1 MDNNKHNDW
10 TGAVRERLEGRELT
24 PSDALWE
31 RIGAAVPQAGALHNV
46 RRLAW
51 GGAIGAAAAAAL
63 AAILFLRPAGTRE
76 DAGRIDVVPT
86 TAAPMAEQR
95 VIAEQVAIA
104 DQDAVT
110 EATAVAETRSVAAKM
125 PAAIQKKAE
134 DPVLIEDTPSTAE
147 AIEVTGIDQKQEVH
161 TQPAVAAVTKTDSG
175 TVSSMTATEKH
186 IDANEKAMS
195 LEDYLNVEE
204 KKRKPGRRLT
214 AAVYAAGMVSTN
226 ALISNDLPVMQGNYA
241 VSNNEKKGASLGSST
256 GFVSADSGI
265 SYNPETPL
273 ESNHFQYYTNSPGPD
288 MNHSR
293 PVSAGVALSLPL
305 NDHLFL
311 ESGLYYSYLHSTSHA
326 VSDQSLHFV
335 GIPVKAGWRMGMSR
349 RTSLSFSAGAKA
361 EKCILALRD
370 GQRFKEPG
378 IQLAAVGSAAFQ
390 YDFTPHV
397 GIFLAPE
404 LSYWFTKT
412 ELPTYN
418 TENPFNL
425 SLKAGINLTV
435 GN

>member
-31 RIGAAVPQAGALHNV
+31 RIGAAVPQAGAPRKV

-76 DAGRIDVVPT
+76 DAGRIEVVPT

-95 VIAEQVAIA
+95 VIAEQ
-104 DQDAVT
+104 DAVT
-110 EATAVAETRSVAAKM
+110 EPAAATETQSVVAEMPSTTIKM
-125 PAAIQKKAE
+125 VEAPT
-134 DPVLIEDTPSTAE
+134 LIEEVPSTAE
-147 AIEVTGIDQKQEVH
+147 AIEVTGVDQKQEVH
-161 TQPAVAAVTKTDSG
+161 TQPTVAAVTKTDSG

-186 IDANEKAMS
+186 VDADEKAMS

-226 ALISNDLPVMQGNYA
+226 ALISNDLPVMQGNYKF
-241 VSNNEKKGASLGSST
+241 SNDAKPGASLGSST

>member
-31 RIGAAVPQAGALHNV
+31 RIGAAAPQAAAPHKV

-76 DAGRIDVVPT
+76 DAGRIEVVPT

-95 VIAEQVAIA
+95 VIAEQ
-104 DQDAVT
+104 DAVT
-110 EATAVAETRSVAAKM
+110 EPAAATETQSVVAEM
-125 PAAIQKKAE
+125 PSTTIKIVE
-134 DPVLIEDTPSTAE
+134 VPTLIEEGPSTAE
-147 AIEVTGIDQKQEVH
+147 AIEVTNVH
-161 TQPAVAAVTKTDSG
+161 PKVEEYTQPTVAAVQKTDSDA
-175 TVSSMTATEKH
+175 VSSMTVTENH
-186 IDANEKAMS
+186 LDADDKAMS
-195 LEDYLNVEE
+195 MKDFLNVEDQN
-204 KKRKPGRRLT
+204 RKPVRRLT

-226 ALISNDLPVMQGNYA
+226 ALISNDLPVMQGDYKF
-241 VSNNEKKGASLGSST
+241 SNDAKPGASLGSST

-335 GIPVKAGWRMGMSR
+335 GIPVKVGWRMGMSR

-390 YDFTPHV
+390 YDFTSHV

>member
-1 MDNNKHNDW
+1 MDNNMHNDW

-31 RIGAAVPQAGALHNV
+31 RIGAAVPQADAPHKV

-51 GGAIGAAAAAAL
+51 GGAIGAAAAAAI

-76 DAGRIDVVPT
+76 DAGRIEVVPT
-86 TAAPMAEQR
+86 AAAPIAEQR
-95 VIAEQVAIA
+95 VIAEQ
-104 DQDAVT
+104 DAVT
-110 EATAVAETRSVAAKM
+110 ETAAATETQSVVAEMPSTTIKM
-125 PAAIQKKAE
+125 VEVPT
-134 DPVLIEDTPSTAE
+134 LIEEVPSNAE
-147 AIEVTGIDQKQEVH
+147 AIEVTNVQPKVEEY
-161 TQPAVAAVTKTDSG
+161 TQPTVASVTKTDSG
-175 TVSSMTATEKH
+175 TVSSMAATEKH
-186 IDANEKAMS
+186 VDADEKAMS

-204 KKRKPGRRLT
+204 KKRKPVRRLT

-226 ALISNDLPVMQGNYA
+226 ALISNDLPVMQGDYKF
-241 VSNNEKKGASLGSST
+241 SNDAKPGASLGSST

-390 YDFTPHV
+390 YDFTSHV

>member
-31 RIGAAVPQAGALHNV
+31 RIGAAVPQADAPHKV
-46 RRLAW
+46 WRLAW
-51 GGAIGAAAAAAL
+51 GGAIGAAAAAAI

-76 DAGRIDVVPT
+76 DAGRIEVVPT

-95 VIAEQVAIA
+95 VIVE
-104 DQDAVT
+104 QDAVT
-110 EATAVAETRSVAAKM
+110 ELAAATETQSVVAEM
-125 PAAIQKKAE
+125 PSTTIKIVE
-134 DPVLIEDTPSTAE
+134 VPTLIEEGPSTAE
-147 AIEVTGIDQKQEVH
+147 AIEVTNVH
-161 TQPAVAAVTKTDSG
+161 PKVEEYTQPTVAAVQKTDSDA
-175 TVSSMTATEKH
+175 VSSMTVTENH
-186 IDANEKAMS
+186 LDADDKAMS
-195 LEDYLNVEE
+195 MEDFLNVEDQ
-204 KKRKPGRRLT
+204 KRKPVRRLT

-226 ALISNDLPVMQGNYA
+226 ALISNDLPVMQGDYKFTNDA
-241 VSNNEKKGASLGSST
+241 KPGASLGSST

-390 YDFTPHV
+390 YDFTSHV

>member
-31 RIGAAVPQAGALHNV
+31 RIGAAVQQADAPHKV

-76 DAGRIDVVPT
+76 DAGRIEVVPT

-95 VIAEQVAIA
+95 VIAEQ
-104 DQDAVT
+104 DAVT
-110 EATAVAETRSVAAKM
+110 E
-125 PAAIQKKAE
+125 PAAATETQNVAPKRSAATIKMVEA
-134 DPVLIEDTPSTAE
+134 PTLIEEVPSTAE
-147 AIEVTGIDQKQEVH
+147 AIEVTNVH
-161 TQPAVAAVTKTDSG
+161 PKVEEYTQPTVAAVTKTDSG

-186 IDANEKAMS
+186 VDADEKAMS

-326 VSDQSLHFV
+326 VSDQSLHFI

>member
-31 RIGAAVPQAGALHNV
+31 RIGAAVPQADAPHKV
-46 RRLAW
+46 WRLAW
-51 GGAIGAAAAAAL
+51 GGAIGAAAAAAI

-76 DAGRIDVVPT
+76 DAGRIEVVPT

-95 VIAEQVAIA
+95 VIVE
-104 DQDAVT
+104 QDAVT
-110 EATAVAETRSVAAKM
+110 ELAAATETQSVVAEM
-125 PAAIQKKAE
+125 PSKTIKIVE
-134 DPVLIEDTPSTAE
+134 VPTLIEEGPSTAE
-147 AIEVTGIDQKQEVH
+147 AIEVTNVH
-161 TQPAVAAVTKTDSG
+161 PKVEEYTQPTVAAVQKTDSDA
-175 TVSSMTATEKH
+175 VSSMTVTENH
-186 IDANEKAMS
+186 LDADDKAMS
-195 LEDYLNVEE
+195 MEDFLNVEDQ
-204 KKRKPGRRLT
+204 KRKPVRRLT

-226 ALISNDLPVMQGNYA
+226 ALISNDLPVMQGDYKFTNDA
-241 VSNNEKKGASLGSST
+241 KPGASLGSST

-390 YDFTPHV
+390 YDFTSHV

>member
-31 RIGAAVPQAGALHNV
+31 RIGAAVPQAGAPRKV

-63 AAILFLRPAGTRE
+63 AGILFLRPAGTRE
-76 DAGRIDVVPT
+76 DAGRIEVVPT

-95 VIAEQVAIA
+95 VIA

-110 EATAVAETRSVAAKM
+110 EAAAAETQSVAPKRS
-125 PAAIQKKAE
+125 AATKNK
-134 DPVLIEDTPSTAE
+134 
-147 AIEVTGIDQKQEVH
+147 AIEVIDVQQKEEVH
-161 TQPAVAAVTKTDSG
+161 TLPTVAAVTKTDSG

-186 IDANEKAMS
+186 VDADEKAMS

-204 KKRKPGRRLT
+204 KKRKPVRHLT

-226 ALISNDLPVMQGNYA
+226 ALISNDLPVMQGDYIF
-241 VSNNEKKGASLGSST
+241 SNDAKPGASLGSST

-273 ESNHFQYYTNSPGPD
+273 ESNHFQYYTNNPGPD

-311 ESGLYYSYLHSTSHA
+311 ESGLYYSYLHSTSHT

-418 TENPFNL
+418 TENSFNL

>member
-31 RIGAAVPQAGALHNV
+31 RIGAAVPQADAPHKV

-51 GGAIGAAAAAAL
+51 GGAIGAAAAAAI

-76 DAGRIDVVPT
+76 DAGRIEVVPT
-86 TAAPMAEQR
+86 AAAPIAEQR
-95 VIAEQVAIA
+95 VIAEQ
-104 DQDAVT
+104 DAVT
-110 EATAVAETRSVAAKM
+110 ETAAATETQSVVAEMPSTTIKM
-125 PAAIQKKAE
+125 VEVPT
-134 DPVLIEDTPSTAE
+134 LIEEVPSNAE
-147 AIEVTGIDQKQEVH
+147 AIEVTNVQPKVEEY
-161 TQPAVAAVTKTDSG
+161 TQPTVASVTKTDSG
-175 TVSSMTATEKH
+175 TVSSMAATEKH
-186 IDANEKAMS
+186 VDADEKAMS

-204 KKRKPGRRLT
+204 KKRKPVRRLT

-226 ALISNDLPVMQGNYA
+226 ALISNDLPVMQGDYKF
-241 VSNNEKKGASLGSST
+241 SNDAKPGASLGSST

-390 YDFTPHV
+390 YDFTSHV

>member
-10 TGAVRERLEGRELT
+10 TGAVRERLESRELT

-31 RIGAAVPQAGALHNV
+31 RIGATVPQAGAPRKV

-76 DAGRIDVVPT
+76 DAGRIEVVPT

-95 VIAEQVAIA
+95 VIVE
-104 DQDAVT
+104 QDAVT
-110 EATAVAETRSVAAKM
+110 EPAAATETQSVAPKRSAATIKM
-125 PAAIQKKAE
+125 VEAPT
-134 DPVLIEDTPSTAE
+134 LIEEVPSTAE
-147 AIEVTGIDQKQEVH
+147 AIEVTNVLPKVEEY
-161 TQPAVAAVTKTDSG
+161 TQPTVAAVQKTDSDA
-175 TVSSMTATEKH
+175 VSSMTVTENH
-186 IDANEKAMS
+186 LDADDKAMS
-195 LEDYLNVEE
+195 MEDYLNVEE

-226 ALISNDLPVMQGNYA
+226 ALISNDLPVMQGDYKF
-241 VSNNEKKGASLGSST
+241 SNDAKPGASLGSST

-273 ESNHFQYYTNSPGPD
+273 ESNHFQYYTNNPGPD

>member
-31 RIGAAVPQAGALHNV
+31 RIGAAVPQADAPHKV

-51 GGAIGAAAAAAL
+51 GGAIGAAAAAAI

-76 DAGRIDVVPT
+76 DAGRIEVVPT

-95 VIAEQVAIA
+95 VIVE
-104 DQDAVT
+104 QDAVT
-110 EATAVAETRSVAAKM
+110 ELAAATETQSVVAEM
-125 PAAIQKKAE
+125 PSTTIKIVE
-134 DPVLIEDTPSTAE
+134 VPTLIEEGPSTAE
-147 AIEVTGIDQKQEVH
+147 AIEVTNVH
-161 TQPAVAAVTKTDSG
+161 PKVEEYTQPTVAAVQKTDSG
-175 TVSSMTATEKH
+175 A
-186 IDANEKAMS
+186 AMS
-195 LEDYLNVEE
+195 MEDFLNVEDQ
-204 KKRKPGRRLT
+204 KRKPVRRLT

-226 ALISNDLPVMQGNYA
+226 ALISNDLPVMQGNYKF
-241 VSNNEKKGASLGSST
+241 SNDAKPGASLGSST

-390 YDFTPHV
+390 YDFTSHV

>member
-31 RIGAAVPQAGALHNV
+31 RIGAAVPQADAPHKV
-46 RRLAW
+46 WRLAW
-51 GGAIGAAAAAAL
+51 GGAIGAAAAAAI

-76 DAGRIDVVPT
+76 DAGRIEVVPT

-95 VIAEQVAIA
+95 VIAEQ
-104 DQDAVT
+104 DAVT
-110 EATAVAETRSVAAKM
+110 EPAAATETQSVAPKRSAATIKM
-125 PAAIQKKAE
+125 VEVPT
-134 DPVLIEDTPSTAE
+134 LIEEVPSNAE
-147 AIEVTGIDQKQEVH
+147 SVEVTNVQPKVEEY
-161 TQPAVAAVTKTDSG
+161 TQPAVAAVQKTEREAAS
-175 TVSSMTATEKH
+175 TMSM
-186 IDANEKAMS
+186 
-195 LEDYLNVEE
+195 EDFLNVEDQ
-204 KKRKPGRRLT
+204 KRKPVRRLT

-226 ALISNDLPVMQGNYA
+226 ALISNDLPVMQGDYKFTNDA
-241 VSNNEKKGASLGSST
+241 KPGASLGSST

-273 ESNHFQYYTNSPGPD
+273 ESNHFQYYTNNPGPD

-305 NDHLFL
+305 NGHLFL

-326 VSDQSLHFV
+326 GSDQSLHFV

-390 YDFTPHV
+390 YDFTSHV

>member
-31 RIGAAVPQAGALHNV
+31 RIGAAVPQADAPHKV

-51 GGAIGAAAAAAL
+51 GGAIGAAAAAAI

-76 DAGRIDVVPT
+76 DAGRIEVVPT

-95 VIAEQVAIA
+95 VIVE
-104 DQDAVT
+104 QDAVT
-110 EATAVAETRSVAAKM
+110 ELAAATETQSVVAEM
-125 PAAIQKKAE
+125 PSTTIKIVE
-134 DPVLIEDTPSTAE
+134 VPTLIEEGPSTAE
-147 AIEVTGIDQKQEVH
+147 AIEVTNVH
-161 TQPAVAAVTKTDSG
+161 PKVEEYTQPTVAAVTKTDSG
-175 TVSSMTATEKH
+175 TVSSMAATEKH
-186 IDANEKAMS
+186 VDADEKAMS

-204 KKRKPGRRLT
+204 KKRKPVRRLT

-226 ALISNDLPVMQGNYA
+226 ALISNDLPVMQGDYKFTNDA
-241 VSNNEKKGASLGSST
+241 KPGASLGSST

-390 YDFTPHV
+390 YDFTSHV

>member
-31 RIGAAVPQAGALHNV
+31 RIGAAVPQADAPHKV
-46 RRLAW
+46 WRLAW
-51 GGAIGAAAAAAL
+51 GGAIGAAAAAAI

-76 DAGRIDVVPT
+76 DAGRIEVVPT
-86 TAAPMAEQR
+86 TAAPIAEQR
-95 VIAEQVAIA
+95 VIAEQ
-104 DQDAVT
+104 DAVT
-110 EATAVAETRSVAAKM
+110 ETATATETQSVVAEMPSTTIKM
-125 PAAIQKKAE
+125 VEVPT
-134 DPVLIEDTPSTAE
+134 LIEEVPSNAE
-147 AIEVTGIDQKQEVH
+147 AIEVTNVH
-161 TQPAVAAVTKTDSG
+161 PKVEEYTQPAVAAVQKTEREAAS
-175 TVSSMTATEKH
+175 TMSM
-186 IDANEKAMS
+186 
-195 LEDYLNVEE
+195 EDFLNVEDQ
-204 KKRKPGRRLT
+204 KRKPVRRLT

-226 ALISNDLPVMQGNYA
+226 ALISNDLPVMQGDYKFTNDA
-241 VSNNEKKGASLGSST
+241 KPGASLGSST

-390 YDFTPHV
+390 YDFTSHV

>member
-24 PSDALWE
+24 PSDALWG
-31 RIGAAVPQAGALHNV
+31 RIGAAVPQAGAPRKV

-63 AAILFLRPAGTRE
+63 AGILFLRPAGTRE
-76 DAGRIDVVPT
+76 DAGRIEVVPT

-95 VIAEQVAIA
+95 VIAEQ
-104 DQDAVT
+104 DAVT
-110 EATAVAETRSVAAKM
+110 EPAAATETQSVAPKRSAATIKM
-125 PAAIQKKAE
+125 VEAPI
-134 DPVLIEDTPSTAE
+134 LIEEVPSNAGSV
-147 AIEVTGIDQKQEVH
+147 EVTNVQPKVEEY

-186 IDANEKAMS
+186 VDADEKAMS

-273 ESNHFQYYTNSPGPD
+273 ESNHFQYYTNNPGPD

-311 ESGLYYSYLHSTSHA
+311 ESGLYYSYLHSTSHT

>member
-31 RIGAAVPQAGALHNV
+31 RIGAAVPQAAAPHKV

-76 DAGRIDVVPT
+76 DAGRIEVVPT
-86 TAAPMAEQR
+86 AAAPIAEQR
-95 VIAEQVAIA
+95 VIAEQ
-104 DQDAVT
+104 DAVT
-110 EATAVAETRSVAAKM
+110 EPAAATETQSVAPKRSAATIKM
-125 PAAIQKKAE
+125 VEVPT
-134 DPVLIEDTPSTAE
+134 LIEEVPSNAE
-147 AIEVTGIDQKQEVH
+147 SVEVTNVQPKVEEY
-161 TQPAVAAVTKTDSG
+161 TQPAVAAVQKTEREAAS
-175 TVSSMTATEKH
+175 TMSM
-186 IDANEKAMS
+186 
-195 LEDYLNVEE
+195 EDFLNVENQ
-204 KKRKPGRRLT
+204 KRKPVRRLT

-226 ALISNDLPVMQGNYA
+226 ALISNDLPVMQGDYKFTNDA
-241 VSNNEKKGASLGSST
+241 KPGASLGSST

-390 YDFTPHV
+390 YDFTSHV

>member
-31 RIGAAVPQAGALHNV
+31 RIGAAVPQAGAPRKV

-76 DAGRIDVVPT
+76 DAGRIEVVPT

-95 VIAEQVAIA
+95 VIAEQ
-104 DQDAVT
+104 DAVT
-110 EATAVAETRSVAAKM
+110 EPAAATETQSVAPKRSAATIKM
-125 PAAIQKKAE
+125 VEAPT
-134 DPVLIEDTPSTAE
+134 LIEEVPSNAE
-147 AIEVTGIDQKQEVH
+147 AIEVTNVH
-161 TQPAVAAVTKTDSG
+161 PKVEEYTQPTVAAVQKTDSD
-175 TVSSMTATEKH
+175 V
-186 IDANEKAMS
+186 AMS
-195 LEDYLNVEE
+195 MEDFLNVEDQ
-204 KKRKPGRRLT
+204 KRKPVRRLT

-226 ALISNDLPVMQGNYA
+226 ALISNDLPVMQGDYKFTNDA
-241 VSNNEKKGASLGSST
+241 KPGASLGSST

-273 ESNHFQYYTNSPGPD
+273 ESNHFQYYTNNPGPD

-390 YDFTPHV
+390 YDFTSHV